1 MKDTVTQGFKK
12 FLKRLAKTSAGDSYR
27 PVHLVLQILVDPLKS
42 CIATLDPAKKKKRT
56 EKLTHL
62 KMQTAQYDE

>member
-12 FLKRLAKTSAGDSYR
+12 NLKRLAKTSAGDSYR

-42 CIATLDPAKKKKRT
+42 CIATLDPAKKKT
-56 EKLTHL
+56 NGEVNAL
-62 KMQTAQYDE
+62 KNANCTI

>member
-12 FLKRLAKTSAGDSYR
+12 ILKRLAKTSAGDSYR

-42 CIATLDPAKKKKRT
+42 CIATLDPAKKKNERRS
-56 EKLTHL
+56 
-62 KMQTAQYDE
+62 

>member
-1 MKDTVTQGFKK
+1 MKDTVTQGLKIFKK
-12 FLKRLAKTSAGDSYR
+12 KLAKTSAGDSYR

-42 CIATLDPAKKKKRT
+42 CIATLDPAQKKKRT

-62 KMQTAQYDE
+62 KMQTAQYDG